1 MAMPFWLKSPH
12 RSDCFKKRSFLLIPR
27 QALWNVRQDLWTLSL
42 WLMPLLR
49 RGTTFGCWI
58 CPSQTRHSLLTQLTH
73 CRWTPCWARLMW
85 IWPRRTCMLSCR
97 NSKTRCHGWGSTPG
111 FVKPKSSGSQDMLS
125 TLSLVPDKSAGT
137 FLIEGP
143 WFHHFPNLLPATLGL
158 WPMVNWSHFWPSLAL
173 TLGQRLWW
181 PGSWRSKQSEEYDAF
196 LKVKHTSKKGG
207 SMGYLKENEPGS
219 LASPL
224 ICARLQRTL
233 GGIEKKCLLLQEYG
247 HCWPVNHSAVGDWG
261 GWPSLATKV
270 QWLRSRLGAVWS
282 QGLLRYPVGPESLNL
297 SCQTWPSTSITD
309 SGVIDRSTVSV
320 PLQSRHFFNPPK
332 VRCSRR
338 KSMGMPGNQFSF
350 R

>member
-58 CPSQTRHSLLTQLTH
+58 RPSQTRHSLLTQLTH

-224 ICARLQRTL
+224 ICA
-233 GGIEKKCLLLQEYG
+233 GCNA
-247 HCWPVNHSAVGDWG
+247 PWG
-261 GWPSLATKV
+261 GLKKSA
-270 QWLRSRLGAVWS
+270 S
-282 QGLLRYPVGPESLNL
+282 
-297 SCQTWPSTSITD
+297 SCKSTGTADLSITPLSVIEVDGQVWQLRFSD
-309 SGVIDRSTVSV
+309 SGPAWVLSD
-320 PLQSRHFFNPPK
+320 PK
-332 VRCSRR
+332 DS
-338 KSMGMPGNQFSF
+338 
-350 R
+350 